1 MNWENVMLF
10 LGTAMLSVS
19 SKYQDTNQNK
29 SFNESWQSTVENEN
43 DNLLLV
49 VIYVLRLVLRQSVT
63 KKFDT
68 FCWGMQQKP

>member
-49 VIYVLRLVLRQSVT
+49 VIMVLRQSVT

>member
-10 LGTAMLSVS
+10 LGAAMLSVS

-43 DNLLLV
+43 NNLLLV
-49 VIYVLRLVLRQSVT
+49 LTSSSI
-63 KKFDT
+63 F
-68 FCWGMQQKP
+68 F